1 MSTFGSEAGR
11 GQEAA
16 LIKQSDNYVSVSE
29 KGTGNYGAAA
39 ALPSPAP
46 RRFPGGAR
54 GGGAAMSCKRILY
67 LGPGVCSSVWVQF
80 GTENFCAPLRR
91 QP

>member
-54 GGGAAMSCKRILY
+54 GAGL
-67 LGPGVCSSVWVQF
+67 Q
-80 GTENFCAPLRR
+80 
-91 QP
+91 